1 MLRWPIKQTLLTSYS
16 GPNCKGE
23 VAAHNS
29 ELPGTRSRQVLTHH
43 SRSFT
48 IKNSDITQGLDHGSS
63 IYFNRLFGNEYND
76 LLQAWCML
84 ENLWQLEGVGGLC
97 FWVTETNF
105 MESSSVLPPPP
116 PNFYPVMEL
125 CLFPIQHFKCNC
137 RKPSAHKHTGDH
149 RGTTSSFLCLH
160 LEFPF
165 AQAEYVSQLD
175 CFMGG
180 KLSSLQSCLN
190 TSRTI
195 RFPNTLFVCF
205 LNWLLKSKHWCSH
218 CKHIVK
224 LKPAAPGRKDTMQKR
239 WGCKTSFC

>member
-1 MLRWPIKQTLLTSYS
+1 MLRWPIQQTLHTSYS

-97 FWVTETNF
+97 FGVTETNF

-116 PNFYPVMEL
+116 QFLPSDGAMFFSQYNILSATAENQVPINTQETIEAPPAPFSASIWSFHLLKQSMCHNWTALWEESCPASKAVL
-125 CLFPIQHFKCNC
+125 IHLGPSGSQTHCLFFFKI
-137 RKPSAHKHTGDH
+137 G
-149 RGTTSSFLCLH
+149 F
-160 LEFPF
+160 
-165 AQAEYVSQLD
+165 
-175 CFMGG
+175 
-180 KLSSLQSCLN
+180 
-190 TSRTI
+190 
-195 RFPNTLFVCF
+195 
-205 LNWLLKSKHWCSH
+205 
-218 CKHIVK
+218 
-224 LKPAAPGRKDTMQKR
+224 
-239 WGCKTSFC
+239 